1 MVDYLKAPIGGI
13 PVGVYALIG
22 LTTGILAYTT
32 LAEEKSGSSSAES
45 TAAVLPTM
53 NLFSEKDGDAGDTGD
68 TGDADKTPTQSG
80 GKRKHKKHRKTPHK
94 KHRGGSSTKKNK

>member
-1 MVDYLKAPIGGI
+1 MADYLKAPIGGI

-32 LAEEKSGSSSAES
+32 LAGENAGSNPADS
-45 TAAVLPTM
+45 TASVLPTM
-53 NLFSEKDGDAGDTGD
+53 NLFSDKPDTAGEE
-68 TGDADKTPTQSG
+68 AASQSGG

-94 KHRGGSSTKKNK
+94 KHGGGSSTKKNK

>member
-1 MVDYLKAPIGGI
+1 MADYLKAPIGGI

-32 LAEEKSGSSSAES
+32 LAEEKTGSSSAD
-45 TAAVLPTM
+45 TTAAAVLPTM
-53 NLFSEKDGDAGDTGD
+53 NMFSDKQDDAGDAGDT
-68 TGDADKTPTQSG
+68 DKTPTQSG